1 MAITLFFK
9 NKHTREID
17 GSIVCPTWLWGA
29 VKNEARRQK
38 VSENTIVKYAL
49 REYLKAYNPN
59 FTEPK
64 EEKEG

>member
-29 VKNEARRQK
+29 VKEEARVKK
-38 VSENTIVKYAL
+38 VSENTIVKHAL
-49 REYLKAYNPN
+49 RSYLKKYNPN
-59 FTEPK
+59 FKDLGER
-64 EEKEG
+64 EN